1 MNTPY
6 LTRKLLFFY
15 QKIGFTIIKSNY
27 DKDISN
33 FINSQQ
39 NSYYS

>member
-6 LTRKLLFFY
+6 LIRKLFFY